1 MVCAVLAII
10 KLGFDDMRLGVVDE
24 VKFGELVEPYLY
36 SRQDTGYASCS
47 WRAHEKF
54 LEITQWAKYGIRV
67 LLF

>member
-36 SRQDTGYASCS
+36 SRQDTICVMLMAGS
-47 WRAHEKF
+47 RKI
-54 LEITQWAKYGIRV
+54 LGNNTMG
-67 LLF
+67 